1 MVDHDTPVREVRV
14 AAEIAGVRT
23 VSPMSVFRKVEANR
37 REQGQRT
44 VMLPV
49 SGFEIDEVLQALAAV
64 RSGDR
69 LATERALGRLGTW
82 DPVRVLAVLGT
93 AAERYV
99 KYLGDLRHLDLDVD
113 AEGSAALIGRLVA
126 ALPPTN
132 RISDDAMFDALVV
145 CISPLHPNVQQR
157 VNADIAGAIIGE
169 LHLLAALCTIAA
181 EVPAGRI
188 PNVAA
193 MLHGILAPF

>member
-1 MVDHDTPVREVRV
+1 MPPP
-14 AAEIAGVRT
+14 RT
-23 VSPMSVFRKVEANR
+23 VGGVSVFRKVDEHR
-37 REQGQRT
+37 REASQRT

-49 SGFEIDEVLQALAAV
+49 SSFEIDEVLQALAAV
-64 RSGDR
+64 RGGDR
-69 LATERALGRLGTW
+69 FAIDRSLGRLGTW
-82 DPVRVLAVLGT
+82 NPVRMLAVLGT

-113 AEGSAALIGRLVA
+113 AEGSAALITRLCD
-126 ALPPTN
+126 ALPATA

-145 CISPLHPNVQQR
+145 CVSPLHPNVQQR
-157 VNADIAGAIIGE
+157 VNADISGAIVGE